1 MAGVDLKALA
11 PEAAIK
17 AFRAKG
23 FRASFDYRDMER
35 EEHAYNF
42 TVAKAMSTDLL
53 TDIRSAL
60 DDALANG
67 GTLEQFKQ
75 DLTPKLQEKGWW
87 GSVPMTDPVT
97 GEEKMVRA
105 GSSAR
110 LKTVFDTNLRMA
122 YATGQW
128 ENIER
133 TKDALPY
140 LVYLHTPSKNKKYE
154 RKEHAAL
161 HGIVYPV
168 GHPFWDTFF
177 PPNGWGCKCR
187 VRQIAFEDIARMG
200 YRLGDANW
208 KPAMRTVV
216 NKRTGE
222 MQQVPR
228 GVDPSFNY
236 NPGKARM
243 RALTPPPLD
252 RPLGVPY
259 SGEPAKVPM
268 PKPRPAPAR
277 EALPPEASDE
287 QLVTAFLQEFNADIG
302 KPTIHTDVTGE
313 SIVISDDLF
322 IDRRTGRS
330 KVTKFGREK
339 YLPLLAAAIKSPDE
353 VWHVWEK
360 LQGRPP
366 VLRRRYIS
374 RFHDEKSQTIAVFDT
389 GKDGW
394 TGVTTFQSTDKSYVE
409 KQRRGTLVYRRPDD
423 E

>member
-1 MAGVDLKALA
+1 MAGVDLKAQA

-23 FRASFDYRDMER
+23 YRASFDYRDMER

-42 TVAKAMSTDLL
+42 TVAKAMSNDLL
-53 TDIRSAL
+53 ADIRGAL

-67 GTLEQFKQ
+67 GTLDQFKK

-87 GSVPMTDPVT
+87 GSVPMTDPAT
-97 GEEKMVRA
+97 GEEKLVRA

-110 LKTVFDTNLRMA
+110 LKTIFDTNMRMA

-140 LVYLHTPSKNKKYE
+140 LVYLHTPSKHE
-154 RKEHAAL
+154 RPEHAAL
-161 HGIVYPV
+161 HGVVYPV

-200 YRLGDANW
+200 YRMGDPDW
-208 KPAMRTVV
+208 KPPLRTVV

-228 GVDPSFNY
+228 GVDPAFNY

-252 RPLGVPY
+252 RPLSVPY

-277 EALPPEASDE
+277 EALPAEAGEE

-302 KPTIHTDVTGE
+302 KPAIHTDVTGE
-313 SIVISDDLF
+313 SMVISDDLF
-322 IDRRTGRS
+322 TDRHTGRS

-353 VWHVWEK
+353 IWHVWEE

-374 RFHDEKSQTIAVFDT
+374 RFQGEKSQTIAVFDT

-394 TGVTTFQSTDKSYVE
+394 TGVTTFQSRDKSYVE
-409 KQRRGTLVYRRPDD
+409 KQRRGTLVYRRPDS